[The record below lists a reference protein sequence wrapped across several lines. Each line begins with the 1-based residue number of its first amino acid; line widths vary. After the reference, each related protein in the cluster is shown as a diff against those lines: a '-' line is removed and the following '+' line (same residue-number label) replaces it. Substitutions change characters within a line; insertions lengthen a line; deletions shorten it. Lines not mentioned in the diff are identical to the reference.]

1 MSEIKL
7 IITGPP
13 GAGKT
18 TAIAA
23 ISETPPVKTDT
34 ATTDDLAAVKE
45 VTTVAMDFGE
55 ITLDDGQKVFI
66 YGTPGQRRFEF
77 MWNILV
83 EGGLGLIILVDC
95 SREDPLADLDMYLEN
110 FADFI
115 ERTSVVIGV
124 TRRDLSET
132 PSLDE
137 VYQRLEGWGRV
148 FPAME
153 VDVRDAE
160 DVSLLV
166 TALISS
172 LEFTTA

>member
-7 IITGPP
+7 IITGTP

-18 TAIAA
+18 TAIGA

-34 ATTDDLAAVKE
+34 ATTDDLASVKE

-77 MWNILV
+77 MWKILV

-132 PSLDE
+132 PSLDDFYE
-137 VYQRLEGWGRV
+137 RIEGWGRV
-148 FPAME
+148 FPVME
-153 VDVRDAE
+153 IDAREAE

-166 TALISS
+166 NALISS